1 VKNIFRALKAFA
13 SLITSLLMK
22 IMKKL
27 KGKTTGDQMEKEREQ
42 LMLIRIYL
50 HSNSR
55 ESPF

>member
-1 VKNIFRALKAFA
+1 
-13 SLITSLLMK
+13 MK